1 MKIASKSMKRG
12 AAAFILTAALL
23 AAWYHFSY
31 PIELNMVTLPKEIA
45 AFHNRE
51 SEDWDPSEITV
62 YGGVSVGDREYYLM
76 EMGEYLGGVTLRRS
90 LTGRYK
96 IEYLQYGDK
105 GLRDAVVESE
115 GKKYLLLGGRD
126 LTAGMAKITVF
137 IDGRSYEMENP
148 NPGDHFLLCTEIDS
162 RTEDNHI
169 DLDRLAFYNEAGEDI
184 TGLYDLSGGGA
195 VRPGEKI
202 FSEPG
207 RNFVPGVV

>member
-1 MKIASKSMKRG
+1 MRIMGKDVRRG
-12 AAAFILTAALL
+12 AAGLVLAAALL
-23 AAWYHFSY
+23 VAWYHFSY
-31 PIELNMVTLPKEIA
+31 PVELNMVTLPKEIV

-76 EMGEYLGGVTLRRS
+76 EIGEYLGSVTLRRS

-96 IEYLQYGDK
+96 IEYLRYGD
-105 GLRDAVVESE
+105 GGFRNAIVESE

-126 LTAGMAKITVF
+126 LTARIAGIAVS
-137 IDGRSYEMENP
+137 IDDRSYELENP

-169 DLDRLAFYNEAGEDI
+169 DLARLAFYNREGEDI
-184 TGLYDLSGGGA
+184 TGLYDLSGGGL
-195 VRPGEKI
+195 
-202 FSEPG
+202 
-207 RNFVPGVV
+207 